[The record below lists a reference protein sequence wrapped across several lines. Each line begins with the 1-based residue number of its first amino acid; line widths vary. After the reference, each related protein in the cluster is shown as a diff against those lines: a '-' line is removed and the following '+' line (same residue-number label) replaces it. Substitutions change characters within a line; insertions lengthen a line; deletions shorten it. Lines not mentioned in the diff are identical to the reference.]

1 MTLEE
6 LRNSEDYKK
15 AVDKIKGYSKG
26 FEFTVYYNQMNTPL
40 KNAMYKILKDCTDQG
55 LIESI
60 QMGVNLDMEITDETF
75 RRL

>member
-15 AVDKIKGYSKG
+15 AVDKIKGYNKG
-26 FEFTVYYNQMNTPL
+26 FVFTIYYNQMNTPL
-40 KNAMYKILKDCTDQG
+40 KNAMDKILKDCTDQG